1 MDRGTI
7 TCTALPGRSNTLISA
22 RHVWLDDPYL
32 SGRGRRRSDAMRAA
46 SKGTG
51 KDRVGRSSK
60 GRRGCPSAPRPTAS
74 RAGADGR
81 QRVVGARSSVT
92 PSSSSSSDVKATDF
106 LRSHLKTLAPYT
118 PIEPFEVLSQ
128 KLGRCVSPTFFL
140 PPLLHPSVP
149 AVATEGKELTPTPLS
164 LVSQKLDRLAGRR
177 ATS

>member
-1 MDRGTI
+1 M
-7 TCTALPGRSNTLISA
+7 
-22 RHVWLDDPYL
+22 
-32 SGRGRRRSDAMRAA
+32 
-46 SKGTG
+46 
-51 KDRVGRSSK
+51 
-60 GRRGCPSAPRPTAS
+60 
-74 RAGADGR
+74 
-81 QRVVGARSSVT
+81 T
-92 PSSSSSSDVKATDF
+92 PSSSSSSAVKATDF
-106 LRSHLKTLAPYT
+106 LRRHLKTLAPYT

>member
-1 MDRGTI
+1 M
-7 TCTALPGRSNTLISA
+7 
-22 RHVWLDDPYL
+22 
-32 SGRGRRRSDAMRAA
+32 
-46 SKGTG
+46 
-51 KDRVGRSSK
+51 
-60 GRRGCPSAPRPTAS
+60 
-74 RAGADGR
+74 
-81 QRVVGARSSVT
+81 T

-140 PPLLHPSVP
+140 PPLLHPALRPSVP
-149 AVATEGKELTPTPLS
+149 AVATEGKELTLPPLS